1 MRISGLHGKES
12 GVRRMLIKIE
22 GKNEVLNDLEE
33 VQKLIDKAR
42 DILYRTHT
50 QIKIV
55 VEECDTKTS
64 DCQDTQ

>member
-1 MRISGLHGKES
+1 
-12 GVRRMLIKIE
+12 MLIKIE

-33 VQKLIDKAR
+33 AQKLIDKAR

-55 VEECDTKTS
+55 VEECDAKTS
-64 DCQDTQ
+64 DCQNIQ

>member
-1 MRISGLHGKES
+1 MQGILENQEERVKK
-12 GVRRMLIKIE
+12 MLIKIE
-22 GKNEVLNDLEE
+22 GKNEVLKDLEE
-33 VQKLIDKAR
+33 AQKLIDKAR